1 MDYLLSF
8 SSGALRPRSSFRRY
22 ASMFLV
28 KSKDHTVR
36 FAPTFFVPELGALF
50 LVQKSDENSSLF
62 RHFVSRFFV
71 RAELIKDADSFRILS
86 EVNDVSTSY
95 KDLHVWQLSM
105 DYVMEIYRLTRDFP
119 EYEKY
124 GLGSQLQRSAV
135 SIPSNIA
142 EGSGRQHRK
151 EFIQFLYLARG
162 SLLES
167 LTQLAIANRLGYI
180 NDSCLESI
188 EAVGTKINM
197 MINKLIS
204 SLKKPGL

>member
-1 MDYLLSF
+1 
-8 SSGALRPRSSFRRY
+8 
-22 ASMFLV
+22 MFLV
-28 KSKDHTVR
+28 QKSKEQ
-36 FAPTFFVPELGALF
+36 FFVPELRALF

-167 LTQLAIANRLGYI
+167 LTQLAIANRLDYI

-204 SLKKPGL
+204 SLKKPGLTARASKNEEQILALERTTNVVR

>member
-1 MDYLLSF
+1 M
-8 SSGALRPRSSFRRY
+8 
-22 ASMFLV
+22 
-28 KSKDHTVR
+28 
-36 FAPTFFVPELGALF
+36 
-50 LVQKSDENSSLF
+50 
-62 RHFVSRFFV
+62 
-71 RAELIKDADSFRILS
+71 
-86 EVNDVSTSY
+86 STSY

-105 DYVMEIYRLTRDFP
+105 DYVTEIYKLTRDFP
-119 EYEKY
+119 DYEKY

-135 SIPSNIA
+135 SIPSNIAEGSGRQHSNIA

-180 NDSCLESI
+180 NASSLESI
-188 EAVGTKINM
+188 ENAGTKINM
-197 MINKLIS
+197 MINRLIS

>member
-1 MDYLLSF
+1 MFLVKAKIIVCASRL
-8 SSGALRPRSSFRRY
+8 GSSFRRY

-28 KSKDHTVR
+28 QKSKEQ
-36 FAPTFFVPELGALF
+36 FFVPELGALF

-105 DYVMEIYRLTRDFP
+105 DYVMVIYRLTRDFP

-167 LTQLAIANRLGYI
+167 LIQLAIANRLGYI
-180 NDSCLESI
+180 NNSCLESI
-188 EAVGTKINM
+188 EAVGTKIDM

>member
-1 MDYLLSF
+1 M
-8 SSGALRPRSSFRRY
+8 
-22 ASMFLV
+22 
-28 KSKDHTVR
+28 
-36 FAPTFFVPELGALF
+36 F

-62 RHFVSRFFV
+62 RHYASMFFV

-151 EFIQFLYLARG
+151 EFVQFLYLARG

>member
-1 MDYLLSF
+1 
-8 SSGALRPRSSFRRY
+8 
-22 ASMFLV
+22 
-28 KSKDHTVR
+28 
-36 FAPTFFVPELGALF
+36 
-50 LVQKSDENSSLF
+50 
-62 RHFVSRFFV
+62 
-71 RAELIKDADSFRILS
+71 
-86 EVNDVSTSY
+86 VSTSY

-105 DYVMEIYRLTRDFP
+105 DYVTEIYKLTRDFP
-119 EYEKY
+119 DYEKY

-180 NDSCLESI
+180 DDSSLESI
-188 EAVGTKINM
+188 ENAGTKINM
-197 MINKLIS
+197 MINRLIS